1 MEIKETKNLFQGN
14 AEKEILNRLEKLE
27 PNAKRLWGKMEIT
40 QMLAHCSEW
49 LEIASGSK
57 NPPRVFIGRIL
68 GPLFKS
74 NFYNEKP
81 LEKNGPTDKSTIEL
95 PKGSFVDEKER
106 LKKLITQFYKGNKA
120 NCTIQP
126 HPFFGKL
133 TPEQWSIGMYKH
145 LDHHLRQFGA

>member
-27 PNAKRLWGKMEIT
+27 PNAERIWGKMEIT

-74 NFYNEKP
+74 NFYNDKP
-81 LEKNGPTDKSTIEL
+81 LEKNGPTDKSTIVVSTR
-95 PKGSFVDEKER
+95 SFEVEKER
-106 LKKLITQFYKGNKA
+106 LKKLITQFSQGNKA
-120 NCTIQP
+120 KCTIQP

-145 LDHHLRQFGA
+145 LDHHFRQFGA